1 MERKIRS
8 GLWISSVS
16 GLLIV
21 AAGFS
26 VCSMFS
32 TSNDPV
38 DCNIVK
44 TQTAA
49 GQSDIQIAAN
59 LNASIDKVAACH
71 GTEHDTNKTTIVP
84 EKGY

>member
-1 MERKIRS
+1 MERRIRS

-26 VCSMFS
+26 GCSMFS
-32 TSNDPV
+32 TSNEPV

-59 LNASIDKVAACH
+59 LNASIDKVDACR
-71 GTEHDTNKTTIVP
+71 GPEHDTNKTTIVP

>member
-8 GLWISSVS
+8 GLWIASIS

-26 VCSMFS
+26 GCSTFS
-32 TSNDPV
+32 PSNDPV
-38 DCNIVK
+38 DCNVVK

-49 GQSDIQIAAN
+49 GQTDEQIASN
-59 LNASIDKVAACH
+59 LNASVDKVTACH
-71 GTEHDTNKTTIVP
+71 GPEHDTNKNTIVP

>member
-8 GLWISSVS
+8 GLWIASIS

-21 AAGFS
+21 AAG
-26 VCSMFS
+26 CSTFS

-44 TQTAA
+44 TQRAA
-49 GQSDIQIAAN
+49 GQTDAQIATN
-59 LNASIDKVAACH
+59 LNASADKVAAC
-71 GTEHDTNKTTIVP
+71 GGSSEHDTNKNTIVP

>member
-1 MERKIRS
+1 MERRIRS
-8 GLWISSVS
+8 GLWISSIS

-26 VCSMFS
+26 GCSMFS
-32 TSNDPV
+32 TSDPV

-44 TQTAA
+44 TQMAA
-49 GQSDIQIAAN
+49 GQSDIQIASN
-59 LNASIDKVAACH
+59 LNASIDKVYACH
-71 GTEHDTNKTTIVP
+71 GPEHDTNKNTIVP

>member
-8 GLWISSVS
+8 GLWISSIA

-21 AAGFS
+21 AAAFS
-26 VCSMFS
+26 GCSMFS

-38 DCNIVK
+38 DCNVVK

-49 GQSDIQIAAN
+49 GQTDAQIASN
-59 LNASIDKVAACH
+59 LNASEDKVAACH
-71 GTEHDTNKTTIVP
+71 GPEHDTNKTTIVP

>member
-1 MERKIRS
+1 MQRNDRS
-8 GLWISSVS
+8 KVWTSAVA

-21 AAGFS
+21 CAGLS
-26 VCSMFS
+26 GCSMFS

-44 TQTAA
+44 TQVAA
-49 GQSDIQIAAN
+49 GQTDAQIASN
-59 LNASIDKVAACH
+59 LNATEDKVAACH
-71 GTEHDTNKTTIVP
+71 GPEHDTNKNTIVP

>member
-26 VCSMFS
+26 GCSMFS

-71 GTEHDTNKTTIVP
+71 GAATDTNKTTIVP

>member
-1 MERKIRS
+1 MERRTRS

-26 VCSMFS
+26 GCSMFS

-71 GTEHDTNKTTIVP
+71 GAENDTNKTTIVP

>member
-26 VCSMFS
+26 GCSTFS

>member
-1 MERKIRS
+1 MERRTRS

-26 VCSMFS
+26 GCSMFS

-44 TQTAA
+44 TQMAA
-49 GQSDIQIAAN
+49 GQSDIQIASN
-59 LNASIDKVAACH
+59 LNASIDKVDACH
-71 GTEHDTNKTTIVP
+71 GPEHDTNKNTVVP